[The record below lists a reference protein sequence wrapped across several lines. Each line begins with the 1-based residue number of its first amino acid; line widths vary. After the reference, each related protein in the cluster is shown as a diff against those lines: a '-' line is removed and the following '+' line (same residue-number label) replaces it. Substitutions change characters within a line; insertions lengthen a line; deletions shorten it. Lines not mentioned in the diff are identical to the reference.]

1 MVDDASE
8 ETDIVVI
15 VGTTRTGLSREGPA
29 CIHADTWLAC
39 VSSGP
44 LECWFSVIVMGSA
57 VMTDTPPEYAII

>member
-8 ETDIVVI
+8 ESDIVVI
-15 VGTTRTGLSREGPA
+15 VGHTRTGLSREGPA

-44 LECWFSVIVMGSA
+44 LTSGVLVLRHRDGKRCY
-57 VMTDTPPEYAII
+57 D